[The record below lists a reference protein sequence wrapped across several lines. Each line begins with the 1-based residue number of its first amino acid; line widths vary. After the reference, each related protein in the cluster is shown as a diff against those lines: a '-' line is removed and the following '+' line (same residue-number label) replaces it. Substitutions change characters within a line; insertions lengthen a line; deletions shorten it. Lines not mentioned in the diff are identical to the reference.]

1 MSIIPQSYDL
11 QLPVLDGWLSQCG
24 TLLELRYEAAARALK
39 NASTAE
45 EISAAQLRLDEAKSL
60 LQWRYDQPLPPIG
73 DLFLHSDG
81 RAHVV
86 LSPKLAHIRKEWFLG
101 GGYDAGAE
109 PLMGTFQVL
118 LELENGNPFYANSPG
133 EALRLKLS
141 PLGKRLAELQT
152 TESSHRLPLVKQL
165 KSDLSKAVERIARLR
180 PAGAR
185 TNAEYVFVLSPE
197 GKEFRL
203 PLEVAAIDTARDL
216 AQKHRK
222 CPFKKDIAE
231 TIEQRFGQTFGRQ
244 TWAKVWRHIGFS
256 KLSRKSSW

>member
-1 MSIIPQSYDL
+1 MSVIPQPYEL
-11 QLPVLDGWLSQCG
+11 QLPVLDDWLSQSG
-24 TLLELRYEAAARALK
+24 TLLELRYESAVQALK

-45 EISAAQLRLDEAKSL
+45 EMRAAQLRLDEAKSMS
-60 LQWRYDQPLPPIG
+60 QWRYDQPLPPIG
-73 DLFLHSDG
+73 ELFLHSDG

-109 PLMGTFQVL
+109 PLMRAFRVL
-118 LELENGNPFYANSPG
+118 LSLEAGNPLFANAPG

-141 PLGKRLAELQT
+141 PLGKRLAELET
-152 TESSHRLPLVKQL
+152 TEPAHRLPLVKQL

-185 TNAEYVFVLSPE
+185 TNAEYVLVLSPE

-203 PLEVAAIDTARDL
+203 PLEVAAIDAARDL
-216 AQKHRK
+216 AQMHRK
-222 CPFKKDIAE
+222 CPFKKDITE
-231 TIEQRFGQTFGRQ
+231 TIEQRFGQNFGRQ